1 MPNKRNEDNIKRVI
15 YIKNTR
21 ENALPSGT
29 KWLLFE
35 EASLLMQKE
44 ILEQVLRKCIILK
57 ENRADCH
64 LSKTINELYV

>member
-21 ENALPSGT
+21 ENALPSGK
-29 KWLLFE
+29 KWLIFE

-44 ILEQVLRKCIILK
+44 ILE
-57 ENRADCH
+57 
-64 LSKTINELYV
+64 